1 MIKGKLINFEF
12 LIDTEEDIVPT
23 IMFRLGEKFKEFSL
37 AGVDTVFGLYPMEGI
52 LPWDQEHCVQYFNQ
66 IKELGDQNNLKIILI
81 SGLGEAFKQITVPF
95 EYYFSPYMLRLV
107 FNNYNHFNINHS
119 YNSVPNKFLFLGGV
133 PTRNNRILLLS
144 KLYDDKLL
152 DHAVWSFFYPNK
164 KEDQI
169 LCRNFLLHYS
179 DAEYESFLKNTLK
192 SIDQTYVEVIKYFRD
207 SDVSDESLN
216 WGDIKHCD
224 FWKNPIYI
232 DPEVFKNTSF
242 SIISEGPNF
251 WSSDYNYITEKTWRT
266 ILYKHPFVF
275 AGHPDQFRYLKKL
288 GFKTFEEYLPI
299 KDYAFIEDEEA
310 RLDAIVKNVE
320 YWISNPEIRAQLI
333 DDVSHNFE
341 LLLSYAKKQDLF
353 LTDIKERYSI
363 DQSEFN
369 QHFNT
374 LGFENTATDI
384 SYYD

>member
-12 LIDTEEDIVPT
+12 LIDTEENIVPT

-37 AGVDTVFGLYPMEGI
+37 AGIDTVFGLYPMEGT
-52 LPWDQEHCVQYFNQ
+52 LPWDQEHCIQYFDQ

-81 SGLGEAFKQITVPF
+81 SGLGEAFKQISVPF
-95 EYYFSPYMLRLV
+95 KYYFSPYMLRLV
-107 FNNYNHFNINHS
+107 FNNYNHFDINHS

-152 DHAVWSFFYPNK
+152 DHAEWSFFYPNK

-207 SDVSDESLN
+207 SNVSDESLN

-232 DPEVFKNTSF
+232 DPAVFKKTSF

-266 ILYKHPFVF
+266 ILYKHPFIF

-288 GFKTFEEYLPI
+288 GFKTFEEYMLI
-299 KDYAFIEDEEA
+299 KDYAFIEDEES
-310 RLDAIVKNVE
+310 RLDTIVKNVE
-320 YWISNPEIRAQLI
+320 YWISNPEVRKHLI
-333 DDVSHNFE
+333 NDVNYNFE
-341 LLLSYAKKQDLF
+341 LLLSYAKTQDLF
-353 LTDIKERYSI
+353 LTELKEKYSI
-363 DQSEFN
+363 DEAEFN
-369 QHFNT
+369 QHFNS
-374 LGFENTATDI
+374 LGFENTTTDI